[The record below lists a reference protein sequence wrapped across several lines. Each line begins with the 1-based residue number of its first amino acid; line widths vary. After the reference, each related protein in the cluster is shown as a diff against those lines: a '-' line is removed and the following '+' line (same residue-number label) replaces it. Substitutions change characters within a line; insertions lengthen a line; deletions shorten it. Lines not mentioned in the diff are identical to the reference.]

1 MSLAKA
7 YTVPSASEKGLFAV
21 ILAAG
26 GSRRFGGIK
35 QLLELD
41 GKSLLKR
48 VVETAGNSLD
58 NRVKLVLGIKPN
70 ILLQEADGFDIEIVV
85 NKGWENGIASSLRA
99 GIKALPAHCKGAL
112 IIFCDQPLIN
122 EAHLRQLIDAWKQNH
137 SKIIAS
143 SYAHTLGVP
152 VIFPCKYFPSIQQ
165 LKGDIGAKSIIDKN
179 PENVITISI
188 PEAEIDIDTQED
200 VIKILGK

>member
-7 YTVPSASEKGLFAV
+7 DTVPSASENDMFAV
-21 ILAAG
+21 VLAAG
-26 GSRRFGGIK
+26 GGRRFGGIK

-48 VVETAGNSLD
+48 VVETASNSLD

-85 NKGWENGIASSLRA
+85 NKDWENGIASSLRA

-143 SYAHTLGVP
+143 SYEDTIGVP
-152 VIFPCKYFPSIQQ
+152 VIFPREYFPSILQ
-165 LKGDIGAKSIIDKN
+165 LKGDSGAKSIIEKN
-179 PENVITISI
+179 LKNVFTVSI
-188 PEAEIDIDTQED
+188 PEAAVDIDTQED
-200 VIKILGK
+200 LIKILSK